1 MTTLYGI
8 PNCDSVKKART
19 WLEKHEVPYDFHD
32 FRKDGLDAALVKDW
46 LARVGVDV
54 LLNRRG
60 TTWRQLDEAEKQ
72 DLGETAVAR
81 LLLAHPTLIKRPVLV
96 HGKDL
101 VVGVDEKRWQSLL

>member
-1 MTTLYGI
+1 MTILYGI
-8 PNCDSVKKART
+8 PNCDSVKKARS
-19 WLEKHEVPYDFHD
+19 WLEKHKVAHEFHD

-60 TTWRQLDEAEKQ
+60 TTWRQLDEAQKQ
-72 DLGETAVAR
+72 DLDEDAVLR

-96 HGKDL
+96 HGKGV